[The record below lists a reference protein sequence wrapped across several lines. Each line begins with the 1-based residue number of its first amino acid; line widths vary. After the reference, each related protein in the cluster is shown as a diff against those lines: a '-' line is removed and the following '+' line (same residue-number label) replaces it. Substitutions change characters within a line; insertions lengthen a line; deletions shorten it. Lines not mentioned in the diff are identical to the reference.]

1 MPARPAKR
9 RAPWHRIHS
18 IWLALLIVAGLVVV
32 VVGLATSAR
41 DKDSASPARAQFTAN
56 VPGGP
61 WLAVKRL
68 TALAAPLQD
77 EAAASVSGGALLLGG
92 LNSGDTSQPQV
103 QLVGSRVHRALAAL
117 KTPLHDAAAARLGA
131 KVYLFGGGQTA
142 SYTAITAVDP
152 RTGRSQPAGQLPQ
165 PRSDLRAATVGDT
178 VYLVGGFT
186 GRTPLSSILAWS
198 PAAGATSA
206 SAARTVAHLPEP
218 LRYAAVAT
226 ANGRV
231 VIAGGITPH
240 GPTAQVLAFDPSTRT
255 VTHLGTLPA
264 PVSHATAVALGRFVY
279 VLGGRATNGAPTT
292 EIFAIDSRTGS
303 VSLAGH
309 LPEPLS
315 DSAAVPY
322 AGGILTAGGRN
333 GSGTVADV
341 LQLRPAPRPE
351 AMATSSLLRPGSD
364 PSVLPSNV
372 LVADHMN
379 NRLVEISP
387 EGKVVWSFP
396 KPGEL
401 APGQTFKVPDDAFF
415 TADGHH
421 IVATQEDNFV
431 ISVVDMARGRI
442 TYRYG
447 HPGKPGS
454 KPGYVYNPD
463 DAIMLHNGRI
473 IAADI
478 KNCRLIELKP
488 PLHHTVAQ
496 MGTTGYCG
504 HGPPKQFG
512 SPNGAFP
519 LRNGGNVVT
528 EINGDWTDVFN
539 SRGRLLASA
548 NPPGFTYPSDTNE
561 VRPGVYLTVD
571 WTNPG
576 AIMELTGHGRV
587 LWSYQPKGKDALN
600 HPSLALPLPNGDV
613 LANDDHN
620 DRVIVVDPRT
630 DRIVWQYGHTGQS
643 SRAPGYLNDPD
654 GVDLASPY
662 SLIDHFPNVTGL
674 PGH

>member
-18 IWLALLIVAGLVVV
+18 IWLALLVVTGLVVV

-41 DKDSASPARAQFTAN
+41 NKDADSPARSRLTAE
-56 VPGGP
+56 VQGGP

-68 TALAAPLQD
+68 RTLTAPIQD
-77 EAAASVSGGALLLGG
+77 EAAAPVSGGALLLGG

-103 QLVGSRVHRALAAL
+103 QLVGSHARRALGSLNA
-117 KTPLHDAAAARLGA
+117 PLHDAAAVRLGS
-131 KVYLFGGGQTA
+131 KVYLFGGGQSA
-142 SYTAITAVDP
+142 SYNTITAVDP
-152 RTGRSQPAGQLPQ
+152 RTGRSQPAGRLPQ
-165 PRSDLRAATVGDT
+165 PRSDLRAATVDHT

-186 GRTPLSSILAWS
+186 GRAPLSSILAWS
-198 PAAGATSA
+198 PAARGTSGS
-206 SAARTVAHLPEP
+206 SAHTVAHLPQP

-226 ANGRV
+226 AGGRV
-231 VIAGGITPH
+231 VIAGGITPQ
-240 GPTAQVLAFDPSTRT
+240 GATAQVLVFDPATHS

-264 PVSHATAVALGRFVY
+264 PVSHATAVTLGRFVY

-292 EIFAIDSRTGS
+292 EVFAIDSRTGG

-322 AGGILTAGGRN
+322 AGGILTAGGRTS
-333 GSGTVADV
+333 SGTVRDV
-341 LQLRPAPRPE
+341 LELRPAPRPQE
-351 AMATSSLLRPGSD
+351 MATSPYLRPGSD

-387 EGKVVWSFP
+387 QGKIVWSFP
-396 KPGEL
+396 KPGDL

-415 TADGHH
+415 TPDGQH
-421 IVATQEDNFV
+421 IVATQEDDFV
-431 ISVVDMARGRI
+431 ISVIDTASGHI

-463 DAIMLHNGRI
+463 DAIMLHDGRI

-504 HGPPKQFG
+504 HGPPKLFG

-519 LRNGGNVVT
+519 LRDGGNVVT
-528 EINGDWTDVFN
+528 EINGDWADVF
-539 SRGRLLASA
+539 SRKGPAGDERQPARLHVSLGHQRGQ
-548 NPPGFTYPSDTNE
+548 PRRLSDRRLDE
-561 VRPGVYLTVD
+561 SRRDHEAHGPRPGAV
-571 WTNPG
+571 
-576 AIMELTGHGRV
+576 EL
-587 LWSYQPKGKDALN
+587 
-600 HPSLALPLPNGDV
+600 
-613 LANDDHN
+613 
-620 DRVIVVDPRT
+620 
-630 DRIVWQYGHTGQS
+630 
-643 SRAPGYLNDPD
+643 
-654 GVDLASPY
+654 
-662 SLIDHFPNVTGL
+662 
-674 PGH
+674 